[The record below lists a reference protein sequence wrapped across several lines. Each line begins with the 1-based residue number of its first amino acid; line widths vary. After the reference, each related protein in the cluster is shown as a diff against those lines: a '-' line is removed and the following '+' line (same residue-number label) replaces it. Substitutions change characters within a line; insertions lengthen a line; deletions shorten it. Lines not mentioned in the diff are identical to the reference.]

1 MAKEEDKIHN
11 EQHEEKSSSTIK
23 ELQELGKALELVVL
37 NTLDSNN
44 WKVSSQGFGGEKR
57 WDWGPDIMTSEE
69 ELYETRND
77 KKLWEGRSIWW
88 KHLLAGGV
96 AGTVSQTCTA
106 PLDTIMLFMQAYG
119 SSGGGKSL
127 TRRLSSKNA
136 PQGIVTNHDTN
147 KIKYIIDQKWSIQN
161 IFTL

>member
-1 MAKEEDKIHN
+1 MEKDEETQYSESEKQNTSPTVKYLKECGRIS
-11 EQHEEKSSSTIK
+11 QLLI
-23 ELQELGKALELVVL
+23 L

-44 WKVSSQGFGGEKR
+44 WKVSSQGFGAEKR

-69 ELYETRND
+69 ELYESRND
-77 KKLWEGRSIWW
+77 NQLWKGESIWW

-96 AGTVSQTCTA
+96 AGTVAQTCTA

-119 SSGGGKSL
+119 SSSGGQSL

-136 PQGIVTNHDTN
+136 PQGNITRNH
-147 KIKYIIDQKWSIQN
+147 ILYI
-161 IFTL
+161 